1 MPDFPYINAR
11 VRAMRSRLLKPA
23 QIDDLVA
30 VPSMASYLQALA
42 ATPYSSDLQEA
53 LVRYEGLRAVDDALA
68 RNLQRTTRSIL
79 GFADGPPQKLIT
91 VLLLR
96 WDLANLRAIV
106 RGKQAGWPAEEI
118 LAAVMPAGTLSE
130 VVLKE
135 MAGYPTITALAGTL
149 DALDH
154 PFAAPL
160 AEGAAEYAKTN
171 DPLSIELRLE
181 RAYADYVLRQSHGG
195 SDARVLRE
203 MLTNEIDSANVKT
216 ALKLASAGG
225 LSKEQRLRYF
235 IPGGRLTT
243 ERIFLNLSSDQT
255 QAQAWAHIRAQGF
268 PAKDLPRDLIAF
280 ERDLDLHLAQAM
292 ADRYI
297 GGDPLGLDIII
308 GYLAMKSAEVA
319 NLRLIARGK
328 FLGLAAEAVRRELA
342 RV

>member
-1 MPDFPYINAR
+1 
-11 VRAMRSRLLKPA
+11 
-23 QIDDLVA
+23 
-30 VPSMASYLQALA
+30 
-42 ATPYSSDLQEA
+42 
-53 LVRYEGLRAVDDALA
+53 
-68 RNLQRTTRSIL
+68 
-79 GFADGPPQKLIT
+79 
-91 VLLLR
+91 
-96 WDLANLRAIV
+96 
-106 RGKQAGWPAEEI
+106 
-118 LAAVMPAGTLSE
+118 
-130 VVLKE
+130 
-135 MAGYPTITALAGTL
+135 
-149 DALDH
+149 
-154 PFAAPL
+154 
-160 AEGAAEYAKTN
+160 
-171 DPLSIELRLE
+171 
-181 RAYADYVLRQSHGG
+181 
-195 SDARVLRE
+195 

-235 IPGGRLTT
+235 IPGGRLTA

-280 ERDLDLHLAQAM
+280 ERDLDLRLAQAM
-292 ADRYI
+292 ANRYI